1 MYIQTGAVRNQG
13 IELALGY
20 ENTWKDITLSSNYTV
35 STNQNKI
42 TTLADNAI
50 NPVTNE
56 VISIS
61 TLNMG
66 GLGSARF
73 LLKEGGSMG
82 DIYSNIDMK
91 RDANGNVYVDQNG
104 NVTTEKI
111 ENSDEWIKLGSVLPK
126 ANMAWRNNFSWKNF
140 NAGFMIS
147 ARLGGVVFSRTQA
160 VLDEFGV
167 SEATAAARDLGYV
180 SVNRGDRV
188 SPESWYSAIG
198 GGAAVAQY
206 YTY

>member
-1 MYIQTGAVRNQG
+1 MKILGKILPGA
-13 IELALGY
+13 AT
-20 ENTWKDITLSSNYTV
+20 NTF

-126 ANMAWRNNFSWKNF
+126 ANMAWRNNFPWKNF
-140 NAGFMIS
+140 NAG
-147 ARLGGVVFSRTQA
+147 L
-160 VLDEFGV
+160 
-167 SEATAAARDLGYV
+167 
-180 SVNRGDRV
+180 
-188 SPESWYSAIG
+188 
-198 GGAAVAQY
+198 
-206 YTY
+206 